1 VGLLVP
7 KQILILTEL
16 HMPILRIW
24 EFTYHR
30 RLYTL
35 GLRQWLLRSNFALLW
50 QYPIAVDRQVLPAT
64 LAKGSYITEGQ
75 TNQHGGSRE
84 HFCGGGDASG

>member
-1 VGLLVP
+1 
-7 KQILILTEL
+7 
-16 HMPILRIW
+16 
-24 EFTYHR
+24 
-30 RLYTL
+30 
-35 GLRQWLLRSNFALLW
+35 LW